1 MGESKPTHSERCC
14 EYCGRPLAPCV
25 VEFGGRRIVAGFREC
40 DCEGARGQRARA
52 EKAEAAKEEARLAER
67 RKRAGIPKRF
77 LGATRPSTRASSTT
91 SSRSRAAQGGAS
103 TYTARSEEEK
113 AIRRPP
119 WANAFVDA
127 GYRTVFT
134 TASAMLERIKA
145 SFSGRGETEPV
156 VSRYTACDVLVI
168 DDLGKEDAKEWSANM
183 MFLVINTRYED
194 MRPTIFT
201 SNYPPQAL
209 SKRLGRKGEIETRRG
224 NREPSLRDHSP
235 HPPHGA
241 GYEDC
246 VKTVT
251 GGTCWDHGT
260 RVRPR
265 HRGTY
270 G

>member
-1 MGESKPTHSERCC
+1 MSESKPAQAEARCRH
-14 EYCGRPLAPCV
+14 CGRPLVPCV

-77 LGATRPSTRASSTT
+77 LGATVQHQGLLDYLESFEGNAGRGLYIYGSVGRGKSYS
-91 SSRSRAAQGGAS
+91 AAAL
-103 TYTARSEEEK
+103 
-113 AIRRPP
+113 
-119 WANAFVDA
+119 ANAFVDA

-134 TASAMLERIKA
+134 TAPAMLERIKA

-209 SKRLGRKGEIETRRG
+209 SKRLGRKGEVETAEAIASRLS
-224 NREPSLRDHSP
+224 ET
-235 HPPHGA
+235 
-241 GYEDC
+241 
-246 VKTVT
+246 TVPIHLT
-251 GGTCWDHGT
+251 GPDM
-260 RVRPR
+260 RIASRP
-265 HRGTY
+265 
-270 G
+270 